1 MNERKHRRKL
11 GQNYLIDP
19 VILFE
24 MERSI
29 NPQEN
34 NFFFEIGPGTGA
46 LTEYLRGENIKII
59 AMDLD
64 PQNIHRL
71 EKKFLHPNHEFIHGD
86 VLNESLDFLAHD
98 KYRLAG
104 NLPYN
109 ISTQII
115 IKLIKFYKNIHD
127 MHFLVQ
133 REVALRICALNGSRD
148 WGRLGIKIGAFF
160 QSSILFEV
168 PPEAFDIKPKVQS
181 AFIRLIPHNKPKIGL
196 GHFKDFS
203 TFVDQAFSNKRKNIK
218 NNVKKLDLDLDALGI
233 NPLARPEE
241 LPLEDFITIF
251 KSMNC

>member
-1 MNERKHRRKL
+1 MKSFNITLGVPIIRTSVDHGTALEIAGKLKPKLGSIKEAFKQGRNAAQMNDRKHRRKL

-46 LTEYLRGENIKII
+46 LTEYLRGEKIKII

-64 PQNIHRL
+64 LQNIHKL

-86 VLNESLDFLAHD
+86 VLNESLDFLSHG

-115 IKLIKFYKNIHD
+115 MKLIKFYENIHD

-133 REVALRICALNGSRD
+133 REVALRICALNGSR
-148 WGRLGIKIGAFF
+148 
-160 QSSILFEV
+160 
-168 PPEAFDIKPKVQS
+168 
-181 AFIRLIPHNKPKIGL
+181 
-196 GHFKDFS
+196 
-203 TFVDQAFSNKRKNIK
+203 
-218 NNVKKLDLDLDALGI
+218 
-233 NPLARPEE
+233 
-241 LPLEDFITIF
+241 
-251 KSMNC
+251 